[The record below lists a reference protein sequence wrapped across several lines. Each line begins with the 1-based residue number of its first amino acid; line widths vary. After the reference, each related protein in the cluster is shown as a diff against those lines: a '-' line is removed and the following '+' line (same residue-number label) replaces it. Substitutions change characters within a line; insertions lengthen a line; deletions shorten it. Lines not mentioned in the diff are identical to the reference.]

1 MEWILALNLF
11 LMTTTTTF
19 FFCVCVYPELIIECR
34 GFLLDLQHLTLEVR
48 CFHSVLP
55 DQIDIPSLPDTA
67 FGILAVNLYLVSNE
81 QLFYA

>member
-1 MEWILALNLF
+1 MELILTLNLF
-11 LMTTTTTF
+11 LMTTTSF
-19 FFCVCVYPELIIECR
+19 FFCVCVHPELIIECR
-34 GFLLDLQHLTLEVR
+34 GFLLDLQRLTLEVR
-48 CFHSVLP
+48 CFHTVLP